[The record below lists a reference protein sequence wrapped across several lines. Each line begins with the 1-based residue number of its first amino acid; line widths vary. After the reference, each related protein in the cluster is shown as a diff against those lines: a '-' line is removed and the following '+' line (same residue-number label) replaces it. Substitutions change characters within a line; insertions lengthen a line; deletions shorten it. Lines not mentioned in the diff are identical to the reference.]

1 MSVRTHKDDESRS
14 TANRTKKSGTV
25 KSGKKSGTRSSKS
38 TRLVGTVEILLKFPI
53 IQTCQCTGKQSISTL
68 QIQFPHAIFVIKG
81 STKTSSPVPSAEK
94 FAQHGRME
102 IAILALT
109 LTLNRILELEKS
121 EETKP
126 RTKPGKSS
134 MPKPTRQKKSWSTG
148 DGWT

>member
-1 MSVRTHKDDESRS
+1 MSVRTPKDDVSRS
-14 TANRTKKSGTV
+14 TANRTKKSGEKT
-25 KSGKKSGTRSSKS
+25 SGKKSGTSSSKS
-38 TRLVGTVEILLKFPI
+38 TRVVGTVEILLKFPI
-53 IQTCQCTGKQSISTL
+53 TQTCQCTGKQNIMTS
-68 QIQFPHAIFVIKG
+68 QIQSPHAIFVIKG

-126 RTKPGKSS
+126 RAKPGKSS
-134 MPKPTRQKKSWSTG
+134 MPKPTPQKKSWLTD